1 MKKFTSISL
10 ALLAALAST
19 AALAQNTPVI
29 PSPTG
34 ARAPGLYVAV
44 LDGLIKVTNP
54 AGTTNFAAGQFG
66 YTASPMQVPAMVP
79 KNPGL
84 PFTLPRRSTS
94 RPRPPA
100 RRPVPGPQ
108 WIASCAKPRIPRPA
122 RLEPGLSSRPP
133 GKPLFLRT
141 RGFFMPSRS
150 NGY

>member
-1 MKKFTSISL
+1 MKNFISIPL
-10 ALLAALAST
+10 ALLAMLAST
-19 AALAQNTPVI
+19 AALAQSNVPAI

-84 PFTLPRRSTS
+84 PFTLPPAFNTSTS
-94 RPRPPA
+94 
-100 RRPVPGPQ
+100 VTG
-108 WIASCAKPRIPRPA
+108 
-122 RLEPGLSSRPP
+122 SSAP
-133 GKPLFLRT
+133 K
-141 RGFFMPSRS
+141 S
-150 NGY
+150 NTVDCIVR

>member
-1 MKKFTSISL
+1 MKKIISIPL
-10 ALLAALAST
+10 ALVATLAST

-84 PFTLPRRSTS
+84 PFTLPPAFNTSTS
-94 RPRPPA
+94 
-100 RRPVPGPQ
+100 VTG
-108 WIASCAKPRIPRPA
+108 
-122 RLEPGLSSRPP
+122 SSAP
-133 GKPLFLRT
+133 K
-141 RGFFMPSRS
+141 S
-150 NGY
+150 NTVDCIVR

>member
-1 MKKFTSISL
+1 MKKLISIPL

-19 AALAQNTPVI
+19 AALAQANVPVI

-66 YTASPMQVPAMVP
+66 YTASPSTPPAMVP

-84 PFTLPRRSTS
+84 QFTLPPAFSQSTS
-94 RPRPPA
+94 PTGSSTGA
-100 RRPVPGPQ
+100 RSAVDCIVR
-108 WIASCAKPRIPRPA
+108 
-122 RLEPGLSSRPP
+122 
-133 GKPLFLRT
+133 
-141 RGFFMPSRS
+141 
-150 NGY
+150 

>member
-84 PFTLPRRSTS
+84 PFTLPPAFNTSTS
-94 RPRPPA
+94 
-100 RRPVPGPQ
+100 VTG
-108 WIASCAKPRIPRPA
+108 
-122 RLEPGLSSRPP
+122 SSAP
-133 GKPLFLRT
+133 K
-141 RGFFMPSRS
+141 S
-150 NGY
+150 NTVDCIVR